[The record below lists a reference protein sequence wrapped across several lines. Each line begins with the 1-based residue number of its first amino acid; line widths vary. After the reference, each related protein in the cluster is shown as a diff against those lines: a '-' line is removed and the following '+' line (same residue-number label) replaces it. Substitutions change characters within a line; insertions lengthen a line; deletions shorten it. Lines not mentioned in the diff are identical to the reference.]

1 MSADPR
7 KKLEEE
13 IQALEKELREA
24 LKTAAALGDL
34 SENADYSAARERQ
47 DFVRARLGQLKQRLA
62 DLSLVN
68 FDKIP
73 RDRISLGSTVVLLDV
88 DKDEEVTYRL
98 VTSEDANVNQGLIST
113 TSPIGKSLLNKKEGD
128 EVEVKIPSGSRTFE
142 ILRFTTLHD
151 QNGGGSLIR
160 TTSISGLLGTAG
172 EKSGDKD
179 QCRQMTERQP
189 GPNQHR
195 PHFTSLRRARSTATA
210 AARCARR
217 GFPATFRS

>member
-13 IQALEKELREA
+13 IQALEKELREELPKA
-24 LKTAAALGDL
+24 LKLAAALGDL

-47 DFVRARLGQLKQRLA
+47 DFVRVRLGQLKQRLG

-88 DKDEEVTYRL
+88 DKNEEVTYRL
-98 VTSEDANVNQGLIST
+98 VTSEDADVTKGLIST
-113 TSPIGKSLLNKKEGD
+113 TSPIGKSLLNKKESE

-151 QNGGGSLIR
+151 
-160 TTSISGLLGTAG
+160 
-172 EKSGDKD
+172 KKD
-179 QCRQMTERQP
+179 
-189 GPNQHR
+189 
-195 PHFTSLRRARSTATA
+195 
-210 AARCARR
+210 
-217 GFPATFRS
+217 